1 MAGLSY
7 ASIALGACI
16 TAAVLV
22 LSIPSAERVERWV
35 QTSSP
40 GSEFSHFSDLVFV
53 FTWSAVAQLLV
64 IGVSLGAYLFGGD
77 VLMAPA
83 HPRWTHIVALAVTLT
98 ITLYAFWQLMT
109 VIATLSQVAYVTI
122 SETQPTSRHS
132 SGDPAT

>member
-1 MAGLSY
+1 
-7 ASIALGACI
+7 
-16 TAAVLV
+16 
-22 LSIPSAERVERWV
+22 
-35 QTSSP
+35 
-40 GSEFSHFSDLVFV
+40 
-53 FTWSAVAQLLV
+53 
-64 IGVSLGAYLFGGD
+64 
-77 VLMAPA
+77 MAPA